1 MQYIETSVPKK
12 GQLVSDCLHLRDDT
26 PLFAIVEFNIW
37 GACNRRCPFCPVSD
51 PDVYTNKREGIEL
64 THYEKILMDLRDISF
79 DGTIL
84 WSMFSEP
91 LLHKGINDLAIITKK
106 ILPAVRLQIVS
117 NGDMIR
123 KHNHKLMELLSN
135 GVDQVQFSL
144 YDDAA
149 QYQEFIAIRDRL
161 GFTEEQMMLRRRYL
175 ENGNFNLT
183 ISNRAGLVDSNE
195 FRSLDEQKVERE
207 TLPLKKR
214 CFYPFYQIAIDYNGD
229 VLLCPHDWSKDLI
242 LGNAVSEHIWDI
254 WTGEKV
260 NNVRSSLAVS
270 NRDLDPCTKCDVD
283 GELIGEEHFV
293 GFTARVDESS
303 D

>member
-1 MQYIETSVPKK
+1 MQYIENSVVKK
-12 GQLVSDCLHLRDDT
+12 GQLVSDRLHLRDDT

-51 PDVYTNKREGIEL
+51 PDVFTNKREGIQL
-64 THYEKILMDLRDISF
+64 ADYEKILTDLQDIEF
-79 DGTIL
+79 NGTIF

-91 LLHKGINDLAIITKK
+91 LLHNKINELAIITKE
-106 ILPAVRLQIVS
+106 ILPSVRLHIVS

-123 KHNHKLMELLSN
+123 KHNHRLTELLSN

-144 YDDAA
+144 YDGVS
-149 QYQEFIAIRDRL
+149 QYQEFIKIRDRL
-161 GFTEEQMMLRRRYL
+161 GLTEEQMVLRRRYF
-175 ENGNFNLT
+175 EDGNYNLT
-183 ISNRAGLVDSNE
+183 ISNRAGLIDSNK
-195 FRSLDEQKVERE
+195 FRAVDEQKVKHES
-207 TLPLKKR
+207 LPLTKR

-229 VLLCPHDWSKDLI
+229 VLLCAHDWSKDRI

-254 WTGEKV
+254 WTGEGF
-260 NNVRSSLAVS
+260 NSVRSSLAVS
-270 NRDLDPCTKCDVD
+270 NRDFNPCRKCDVE

-293 GFTARVDESS
+293 GFTNRLDGSN

>member
-1 MQYIETSVPKK
+1 
-12 GQLVSDCLHLRDDT
+12 
-26 PLFAIVEFNIW
+26 
-37 GACNRRCPFCPVSD
+37 VSD

-161 GFTEEQMMLRRRYL
+161 GFTEEQMMLRRRYF